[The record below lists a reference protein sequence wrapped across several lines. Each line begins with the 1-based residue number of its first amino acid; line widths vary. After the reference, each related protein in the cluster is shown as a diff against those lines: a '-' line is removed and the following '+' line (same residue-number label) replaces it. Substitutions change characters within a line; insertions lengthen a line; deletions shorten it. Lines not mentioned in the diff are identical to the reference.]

1 MEKPFEQIKKH
12 LANLPNRCQ
21 LIRNYAIEALDTDE
35 QIEKAESYLEEVYN
49 GDLGVICLVLSSNCA
64 PFLFLFEDQPEMIDD
79 VSKLLNLLS
88 FAIFSVD
95 FFEDLDDEEK
105 EEVEE
110 EAKQILDKSLSIL
123 QGGQNE

>member
-1 MEKPFEQIKKH
+1 MEKTLEQIKKY
-12 LANLPNRCQ
+12 LANLPDRCQ
-21 LIRNYAIEALDTDE
+21 LIEEYAEELLTDKE
-35 QIEKAESYLEEVYN
+35 REEAESYLVEVYS